1 MSREQRN
8 FQLVVGRLY
17 FEAFCFVRFDANVR
31 VFKLKFLRKSVF
43 MVLAEIRLFIGVD
56 KSYNALAID
65 GTKLTESRT

>member
-8 FQLVVGRLY
+8 FQLVVGGY
-17 FEAFCFVRFDANVR
+17 FEALCFVRFDANVR